1 MTRTKNRMCVGKVRH
16 PDKKTAEDAMWQM
29 VRMGARRSRLNVY
42 RCNHCGGGYHVGHVG
57 RRR

>member
-16 PDKKTAEDAMWQM
+16 PDKSSALRALQRM
-29 VRMGARRSRLNVY
+29 VREGARWSSLNVY
-42 RCNHCGGGYHVGHVG
+42 RCEHCDGGYHVGHVG